1 MFNVTKELQ
10 MTKIIKT
17 IKTDKMAKI
26 EFSLIMI
33 LTAVLGLTI
42 VETFK
47 VMAVT
52 QEVVYKVLQ

>member
-1 MFNVTKELQ
+1 